1 MQMHRVFESSR
12 RRLRAVCAALLFAAA
27 ARGPAS
33 AQTWG
38 LQSYRAYPAGLVPE
52 YLTVEDF
59 DEDGRPDVAVGNML
73 GDSVTVYLGQAGG
86 GLLESGE
93 YPVGD
98 RPEGLAA
105 GDFDEDGVLDM
116 AAACMYGNSVAILL
130 GVAASPG
137 VGSGAFAPGATV
149 SFPAGAAPRA
159 AVARD
164 FDGDGHLDLATANY
178 SGSSVSVLKGN
189 GAGAFSIVQT
199 VSVGSKPEAVAAGR
213 FDADAAIDLVT
224 CDTLSDRVTILKGT
238 PAQASFSIVQAV
250 PVGKLP
256 RFVLATDL
264 DGDGFDEILTAD
276 HTSDTVTILR
286 TADGSSFSVAR
297 TLAFPLVAP
306 SAAGPIFLAAGDLD
320 GDGDSDLAVPLARAD
335 MLAVF
340 PGLGGTNFG
349 AAELQPAGDNP
360 LGVALADLDADG
372 DLDIALSNALDHNLY
387 AYLKGA
393 GAPPAVVDN
402 GGAGTSS
409 TGTWS
414 LSGAAGSYGPNSVYA
429 KAVASTAY
437 TWTGTLSPGTYAVY
451 AWWTQLSSRVTQVP
465 YAVASS
471 DPVVTAYVNQ
481 TANGGAWNALGHFR
495 FDGAAAVQV
504 TSTSSDRSTCADAVC
519 FLPTLGGDGP
529 PRLVNSGASP
539 NPATTGETVTFEAL
553 ASDPEEAI
561 RRFEWNSSIDGFLGD
576 AASFSRSDLSQ
587 GEHTITVRVQDA
599 AGLWS
604 EWKRFKLAIEA
615 PASSLIVVDNGRPG
629 TSSTGTWL
637 VSGGALYYGTPSVYA
652 KDGPTYTYAASL
664 PAAGLY
670 RVFAWWTVVSSRSD
684 SVPYEIQHAAGTST
698 VTVDQRVLGGQ
709 WNLLGTYTFGATAR
723 VTIRAVGTASTC
735 ADAVAFELAGPP
747 NSPPAA
753 RIDGISPNPATQG
766 QPVEFQGSGS
776 DPDGDPIAAYAWES
790 SLDGALSSSASFT
803 TSSLSAG
810 VHTISF
816 AVQDAK
822 GIWSEPARE
831 TVEVRAAGGGTIV
844 LDNGAPGTSFT
855 GTWTVS
861 GGANPYP
868 PAVPGATSLYAR
880 SGPTYTYA
888 FEVPVPG
895 TYDVF
900 AWWTEWPSRSASVPY
915 DIQHFGGTAT
925 VTVNQKTNGGKWN
938 LLGTY
943 TFGAAAR
950 VTIRAVGSDTTCADA
965 VALAFAET
973 QLPPPTVF
981 TIDDGE
987 AGTSSVGSW
996 AVSGGANPYG
1006 KDSLYAKN
1014 SGSYAYTFS
1023 GIPSGRYKV
1032 YAWWTTWPSRSPSV
1046 PYEIEHA
1053 GTGSPTTVSVNQL
1066 EDGGR
1071 WNLLGEFDFGTQ
1083 AVVAIRV
1090 AGSTTTCAD
1099 AVRLEKVTP

>member
-1 MQMHRVFESSR
+1 MPTNLTVELSKRS
-12 RRLRAVCAALLFAAA
+12 LRAVCGALLFAWA

-52 YLTVEDF
+52 YLVVEDF

-73 GDSVTVYLGQAGG
+73 GDSVTVYLGRPGG
-86 GLLESGE
+86 ALLESGE
-93 YPVGD
+93 HPVGD

-105 GDFDEDGVLDM
+105 GDFDEDGVLDL

-137 VGSGAFAPGATV
+137 VGSGTFRSGVTV
-149 SFPAGAAPRA
+149 SFPVGAAPRA

-178 SGSSVSVLKGN
+178 SGSSVSILRGD
-189 GAGAFSIVQT
+189 GTGAFSIVQT
-199 VSVGSKPEAVAAGR
+199 VSVGSKPEVVAAGR
-213 FDADAAIDLVT
+213 FDADSAIDLVT

-238 PAQASFSIVQAV
+238 PGQASFSIFQAV

-256 RFVLATDL
+256 RFVLARDL

-276 HTSDTVTILR
+276 HTSETVTILR

-297 TLAFPLVAP
+297 TLAIPLAAP
-306 SAAGPIFLAAGDLD
+306 SVAGPIFLAAGDLD
-320 GDGDSDLAVPLARAD
+320 GDGDLDLAVPLARAD

-340 PGLGGTNFG
+340 PGLGGTDFG

-372 DLDIALSNALDHNLY
+372 DLDVVLSNALDHNVY
-387 AYLKGA
+387 AYLKAA
-393 GAPPAVVDN
+393 GAPPAIVDN
-402 GGAGTSS
+402 GAAGTSS
-409 TGTWS
+409 TGVWS
-414 LSGAAGSYGPNSVYA
+414 VSGAAGAYGANSLFA
-429 KAVASTAY
+429 KGISGTAY
-437 TWTGTLSPGTYAVY
+437 TWTRAVPAGTYAAY

-471 DPVVTAYVNQ
+471 DPVITAYVNQ
-481 TANGGAWNALGHFR
+481 TVNGGAWNALGHFR
-495 FDGAAAVQV
+495 FDGTAAVQV

-519 FLPTLGGDGP
+519 FLPLIGSDRP
-529 PRLVNSGASP
+529 PRLVSFGASP
-539 NPATTGETVTFEAL
+539 NPATAGETVTFEAV
-553 ASDPEEAI
+553 ASDPEGAI
-561 RRFEWNSSIDGFLGD
+561 RRFEWNSSVDGFLGD
-576 AASFSRSDLSQ
+576 AGSFARNDLSQ
-587 GEHTITVRVQDA
+587 GEHTITVRVQDG
-599 AGLWS
+599 AGFWS
-604 EWKRFKLAIEA
+604 EWRAFKLAIEA
-615 PASSLIVVDNGRPG
+615 PASGLIVVDNGGPG

-637 VSGGALYYGTPSVYA
+637 VSGGVAYYGTPSVYA

-664 PAAGLY
+664 PAAGVY
-670 RVFAWWTVVSSRSD
+670 RVYAWWTVVSSRSG
-684 SVPYEIQHAAGTST
+684 SVPYDIQHAAGTST

-709 WNLLGTYTFGATAR
+709 WNLLGTYAFSTTAR

-747 NSPPAA
+747 NSPPIA
-753 RIDGISPNPATQG
+753 RIDGISPNPATRG
-766 QPVEFQGSGS
+766 EPVEFRGSGS

-790 SLDGALSSSASFT
+790 SLDGALSTSASFA

-822 GIWSEPARE
+822 GVWSEPARE
-831 TVEVRAAGGGTIV
+831 TLEVRAVGGETIV

-861 GGANPYP
+861 GGADPYP

-880 SGPTYTYA
+880 NGATYTYA
-888 FEVPVPG
+888 FQVPVPG

-900 AWWTEWPSRSASVPY
+900 AWWTEWPSRSAAVPY
-915 DIQHFGGTAT
+915 DIQHSGGTAT

-943 TFGAAAR
+943 TFGATAR

-965 VALAFAET
+965 VALAFSET

-981 TIDDGE
+981 TIDNGE
-987 AGTSSVGSW
+987 AGTSSVGYW
-996 AVSGGANPYG
+996 AVSGGTNPYG
-1006 KDSLYAKN
+1006 NDSLYAKN
-1014 SGSYAYTFS
+1014 TGSYAYTFS
-1023 GIPSGRYKV
+1023 GIPAGRYKV

-1046 PYEIEHA
+1046 PYEIQHA
-1053 GTGSPTTVSVNQL
+1053 GGDSPTTVLVNQL
-1066 EDGGR
+1066 ENGGR

-1083 AVVAIRV
+1083 AVVTIRV
-1090 AGSTTTCAD
+1090 LGSTTTCAD